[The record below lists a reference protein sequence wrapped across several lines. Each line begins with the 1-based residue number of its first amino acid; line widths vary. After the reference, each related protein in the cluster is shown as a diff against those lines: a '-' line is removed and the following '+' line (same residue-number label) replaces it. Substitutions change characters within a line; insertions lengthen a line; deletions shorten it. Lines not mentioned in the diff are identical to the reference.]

1 MFNSSSADLGSVWAL
16 VRHTINAAA
25 IDLNTDSNTRQRDLC
40 TLDAWLATRYQ
51 GGVAPGTA
59 YHLRKRV
66 VQNMFEPNGFVNW

>member
-1 MFNSSSADLGSVWAL
+1 MGIFEGTFG
-16 VRHTINAAA
+16 RHTINAAA